1 MVEALA
7 AKGATVY
14 SLDLLPR
21 ISRAQ
26 SMDALSSQATVSGY
40 RAGLSAAEH
49 LAKFFPMFMTAAGT
63 VPPAKVLV
71 MGAGVAG
78 LQAIA
83 TARRLGAVVRAYDV
97 RAAAKE
103 EVQSLGAKFVELDLE
118 TQDGAGGYAKEQ
130 SAEYLAKQQELL
142 AAEVAASDVVITT
155 AQIPGRKA
163 PVLVT
168 EAMVRG
174 MSEGAVIVDMAADS
188 GGNCELSVAGEDVVV
203 DGVTVVGLTNPPASM
218 PTHASFL
225 FARNIAN
232 FLGLV
237 VTEGELVPDFD
248 DEIVVGTC
256 VVRAGQV
263 VHGPT
268 AEALGLSVP
277 ARRHPSPAPSGRRP
291 SSPMTPTP
299 AGVMSSFLSGDIII
313 RDGDPR
319 VPHDLRA
326 GDLRR
331 QRSGVPGAEHPAHAA
346 HVGQQCH
353 PRHRAGRRHDHH
365 GHGPGAAQM
374 VLGFFAVLLATLNI
388 VGGFTVTDRMLE
400 MFKSKPSDKAAG
412 AKAAD
417 DRGRCQVSSLTSSRE
432 LAHTPVWI
440 DLSTWPPPSRSSSPS
455 RD

>member
-1 MVEALA
+1 MVSAPRLPDIPMPVKLAVIKESRPGEHRVAIVPEVAAKLAKTGVDVVVQAGAAADARFADEEFVEAGATVVPDAAAALAGADFVAHVQPLTVEEVALLPQGASVISFLQPLASTDVIEALA

-103 EVQSLGAKFVELDLE
+103 EVMSLGAKFVELDLE

-142 AAEVAASDVVITT
+142 AAEVVASDVVITT

-168 EAMVRG
+168 AAMVHG

-188 GGNCELSVAGEDVVV
+188 GGNCELSKPGEDVRVG
-203 DGVTVVGLTNPPASM
+203 GVTVVGLTNPPSSM

-225 FARNIAN
+225 YARNIAN

-237 VTEGELVPDFD
+237 VKDGELVPDFD
-248 DEIVVGTC
+248 DEIVAGTC

-263 VHGPT
+263 VHAPT
-268 AEALGLSVP
+268 AEALGISVP
-277 ARRHPSPAPSGRRP
+277 APAAPEPAPEATEAP
-291 SSPMTPTP
+291 
-299 AGVMSSFLSGDIII
+299 
-313 RDGDPR
+313 DGDA
-319 VPHDLRA
+319 DK
-326 GDLRR
+326 
-331 QRSGVPGAEHPAHAA
+331 
-346 HVGQQCH
+346 QQ
-353 PRHRAGRRHDHH
+353 G
-365 GHGPGAAQM
+365 
-374 VLGFFAVLLATLNI
+374 
-388 VGGFTVTDRMLE
+388 E
-400 MFKSKPSDKAAG
+400 S
-412 AKAAD
+412 
-417 DRGRCQVSSLTSSRE
+417 
-432 LAHTPVWI
+432 
-440 DLSTWPPPSRSSSPS
+440 
-455 RD
+455 

>member
-1 MVEALA
+1 MPGIPMPVKLAVIKESRPGEHRVAIVPEVAAKLAKTGVDVVVQSGAGTDARFSDEDFVQAGATVAPDAASALQGADFVAHVQPLTVDEAGMLPQGASVMSFLQPVASSDVVQALA
-7 AKGATVY
+7 ARGATVY

-26 SMDALSSQATVSGY
+26 SMDALSSQATVAGY

-163 PVLVT
+163 PILVT
-168 EAMVRG
+168 ESMVRG
-174 MSEGAVIVDMAADS
+174 MAEGAVIIDMAADS
-188 GGNCELSVAGEDVVV
+188 GGNCELSVAGEDVRV
-203 DGVTVVGLTNPPASM
+203 DGVTVVGLTNPPSSM

-225 FARNIAN
+225 YARNIAN

-248 DEIVVGTC
+248 DEIVAGTC
-256 VVRAGQV
+256 VVRAGSV

-277 ARRHPSPAPSGRRP
+277 PPEAAPAAPAAAAESADSSDAPAESG
-291 SSPMTPTP
+291 
-299 AGVMSSFLSGDIII
+299 
-313 RDGDPR
+313 
-319 VPHDLRA
+319 
-326 GDLRR
+326 
-331 QRSGVPGAEHPAHAA
+331 
-346 HVGQQCH
+346 
-353 PRHRAGRRHDHH
+353 
-365 GHGPGAAQM
+365 
-374 VLGFFAVLLATLNI
+374 
-388 VGGFTVTDRMLE
+388 
-400 MFKSKPSDKAAG
+400 
-412 AKAAD
+412 AD
-417 DRGRCQVSSLTSSRE
+417 NEQGES
-432 LAHTPVWI
+432 
-440 DLSTWPPPSRSSSPS
+440 
-455 RD
+455 

>member
-1 MVEALA
+1 MVPEVAAKLARTGVEVVVESGAGSAARFPDEQFAEAGATVVPDARSALAGAAVVARVQPPTLEEVAEMPEGVSVISFLQPVAAAESVAALA

-26 SMDALSSQATVSGY
+26 SMDALSSQATVAGY

-103 EVQSLGAKFVELDLE
+103 EVESLGAKFVELDLE

-142 AAEVAASDVVITT
+142 ASEVAASDVVITT

-168 EAMVRG
+168 AAMVDG
-174 MSEGAVIVDMAADS
+174 MSEGSVIVDMAADS
-188 GGNCELSVAGEDVVV
+188 GGNCELSVPGEDVHVH
-203 DGVTVVGLTNPPASM
+203 GVTVVGLTNPPATM

-225 FARNIAN
+225 YSRNIAN
-232 FLGLV
+232 FLGLLV
-237 VTEGELVPDFD
+237 KEGELIPDFD
-248 DEIVVGTC
+248 DEIVAGTC
-256 VVRAGQV
+256 VVRNGEV
-263 VHGPT
+263 VHAPT
-268 AEALGLSVP
+268 AEALGRATPVSAQPP
-277 ARRHPSPAPSGRRP
+277 AGPPSGP
-291 SSPMTPTP
+291 P
-299 AGVMSSFLSGDIII
+299 AG
-313 RDGDPR
+313 
-319 VPHDLRA
+319 
-326 GDLRR
+326 
-331 QRSGVPGAEHPAHAA
+331 
-346 HVGQQCH
+346 
-353 PRHRAGRRHDHH
+353 
-365 GHGPGAAQM
+365 
-374 VLGFFAVLLATLNI
+374 
-388 VGGFTVTDRMLE
+388 
-400 MFKSKPSDKAAG
+400 
-412 AKAAD
+412 
-417 DRGRCQVSSLTSSRE
+417 
-432 LAHTPVWI
+432 
-440 DLSTWPPPSRSSSPS
+440 PPPDAGGDSAESKEKGS
-455 RD
+455 

>member
-1 MVEALA
+1 VKLAVIRESQPGEDRVAIVPEVASKLARTGIEVVVESGAGSAARFPDEQFVEAGATVVPDARSALAGAAIVARVQPPTLEEVAELPEGVSVISFLQPVAAAETVAALA

-26 SMDALSSQATVSGY
+26 SMDALSSQATVAGY

-142 AAEVAASDVVITT
+142 AAEVVASDVVITT
-155 AQIPGRKA
+155 AQRPGRKA

-168 EAMVRG
+168 AAMVDG
-174 MSEGAVIVDMAADS
+174 MSEGSVIVDMAADS
-188 GGNCELSVAGEDVVV
+188 GGNCELSVPGEDVRVH
-203 DGVTVVGLTNPPASM
+203 GVTVVGLSNPPASM

-225 FARNIAN
+225 YARNIAN
-232 FLGLV
+232 FLGLLV
-237 VTEGELVPDFD
+237 KEGELAPDFE
-248 DEIVVGTC
+248 DEIVAGTC
-256 VVRAGQV
+256 VVRNGDV
-263 VHGPT
+263 VHAPT
-268 AEALGLSVP
+268 AEALGLAPPASAPPASAPPPIVP
-277 ARRHPSPAPSGRRP
+277 PAGPPAGAGDESAESKERP
-291 SSPMTPTP
+291 S
-299 AGVMSSFLSGDIII
+299 
-313 RDGDPR
+313 
-319 VPHDLRA
+319 
-326 GDLRR
+326 
-331 QRSGVPGAEHPAHAA
+331 
-346 HVGQQCH
+346 
-353 PRHRAGRRHDHH
+353 
-365 GHGPGAAQM
+365 
-374 VLGFFAVLLATLNI
+374 
-388 VGGFTVTDRMLE
+388 
-400 MFKSKPSDKAAG
+400 
-412 AKAAD
+412 
-417 DRGRCQVSSLTSSRE
+417 
-432 LAHTPVWI
+432 
-440 DLSTWPPPSRSSSPS
+440 
-455 RD
+455 

>member
-1 MVEALA
+1 VKLAVVKESRPGEDRVAIVPEVAEKLVGTGIDVVVESGAGTGARFSDEEFRDAGATVVPDAGSALSGASIVARVQPPSLEEVGDLPTGVSVVSFLQPVAAAETVSALA
-7 AKGATVY
+7 DRGATVY

-26 SMDALSSQATVSGY
+26 SMDALSSQATVGGY

-103 EVQSLGAKFVELDLE
+103 EVQSLGARFVELALE
-118 TQDGAGGYAKEQ
+118 TQEGAGGYAKEQ

-168 EAMVRG
+168 RTMVEG
-174 MSEGAVIVDMAADS
+174 MSPGSVIVDMAADS
-188 GGNCELSVAGEDVVV
+188 GGNCELSVAGEDVEFQ
-203 DGVTVVGLTNPPASM
+203 GVTVVGMSNPPASM

-225 FARNIAN
+225 YARNIAN
-232 FLGLV
+232 FLGL
-237 VTEGELVPDFD
+237 LVKDGQLAPDFD

-256 VVRAGQV
+256 VVRDGTV
-263 VHGPT
+263 VHGLT
-268 AEALGLSVP
+268 AEALGLAVP
-277 ARRHPSPAPSGRRP
+277 SAPDPA
-291 SSPMTPTP
+291 
-299 AGVMSSFLSGDIII
+299 
-313 RDGDPR
+313 
-319 VPHDLRA
+319 
-326 GDLRR
+326 
-331 QRSGVPGAEHPAHAA
+331 AA
-346 HVGQQCH
+346 T
-353 PRHRAGRRHDHH
+353 
-365 GHGPGAAQM
+365 GPGAPPA
-374 VLGFFAVLLATLNI
+374 G
-388 VGGFTVTDRMLE
+388 TDG
-400 MFKSKPSDKAAG
+400 DAG
-412 AKAAD
+412 AGGA
-417 DRGRCQVSSLTSSRE
+417 
-432 LAHTPVWI
+432 
-440 DLSTWPPPSRSSSPS
+440 SPEKENGS
-455 RD
+455 

>member
-1 MVEALA
+1 MAIVPEVAAKLAKTGVDVVVEAGSGAAARFPDEQFTAAGATVVSDAAAAMDGAAVVARVQPPTLDEVAALPDGVSVISFLQPVAAADTVAALA

-168 EAMVRG
+168 ASMVAG
-174 MSEGAVIVDMAADS
+174 MGEGSVIVDMAADS

-203 DGVTVVGLTNPPASM
+203 DGVTVVGLTNTPATM

-225 FARNIAN
+225 YARNIAN
-232 FLGLV
+232 FLGLLV
-237 VTEGELVPDFD
+237 KDGELAPDFG
-248 DEIVVGTC
+248 DEIVAGTC
-256 VVRAGQV
+256 VVRDGQI
-263 VHGPT
+263 VHAAT
-268 AEALGLSVP
+268 AEALGLT
-277 ARRHPSPAPSGRRP
+277 PAPSAP
-291 SSPMTPTP
+291 AP
-299 AGVMSSFLSGDIII
+299 AGT
-313 RDGDPR
+313 
-319 VPHDLRA
+319 
-326 GDLRR
+326 
-331 QRSGVPGAEHPAHAA
+331 
-346 HVGQQCH
+346 
-353 PRHRAGRRHDHH
+353 
-365 GHGPGAAQM
+365 PGAAS
-374 VLGFFAVLLATLNI
+374 
-388 VGGFTVTDRMLE
+388 E
-400 MFKSKPSDKAAG
+400 SP
-412 AKAAD
+412 AAD
-417 DRGRCQVSSLTSSRE
+417 APDAGNESKETGS
-432 LAHTPVWI
+432 
-440 DLSTWPPPSRSSSPS
+440 
-455 RD
+455 

>member
-1 MVEALA
+1 MPVKLAVIKESRPGEDRVAIVPEVAAKLAKTGVDVVVQAGAAAGARFADAEFAAAEATVVPDAPSALQGADVLA
-7 AKGATVY
+7 HVQPLTVDEVSSLPDGVSVISFLQPVAVPDVIRALSAKGATVY

-103 EVQSLGAKFVELDLE
+103 EVQSLGAKFVELGLE
-118 TQDGAGGYAKEQ
+118 TQEGSGGYAKEQ

-168 EAMVRG
+168 EAMVAG
-174 MSEGAVIVDMAADS
+174 MSEGAVIIDMAADS
-188 GGNCELSVAGEDVVV
+188 GGNCELTRPGEDVRVG
-203 DGVTVVGLTNPPASM
+203 GVTVVGLTNPPASM

-225 FARNIAN
+225 YARNIAN
-232 FLGLV
+232 FLGLIV
-237 VTEGELVPDFD
+237 KDGELAPDFD
-248 DEIVVGTC
+248 DEIVTGTC
-256 VVRAGQV
+256 VVRAGTV

-277 ARRHPSPAPSGRRP
+277 APEPPAAPETADAP
-291 SSPMTPTP
+291 
-299 AGVMSSFLSGDIII
+299 
-313 RDGDPR
+313 
-319 VPHDLRA
+319 
-326 GDLRR
+326 
-331 QRSGVPGAEHPAHAA
+331 
-346 HVGQQCH
+346 
-353 PRHRAGRRHDHH
+353 
-365 GHGPGAAQM
+365 GPG
-374 VLGFFAVLLATLNI
+374 
-388 VGGFTVTDRMLE
+388 
-400 MFKSKPSDKAAG
+400 
-412 AKAAD
+412 D
-417 DRGRCQVSSLTSSRE
+417 DNEQGES
-432 LAHTPVWI
+432 
-440 DLSTWPPPSRSSSPS
+440 
-455 RD
+455 

>member
-1 MVEALA
+1 MPVKLAVIKESRPGEHRVAIVPEVAARLAKSGVDVVVQSGAAADARFSDEDFVAAGATVVPDTASALAGADFVAHVQPLTVDEVALLPEGASVMSFLQPLASTDVVQALA
-7 AKGATVY
+7 ARGATMY

-26 SMDALSSQATVSGY
+26 SMDALSSQATVAGY

-142 AAEVAASDVVITT
+142 AAEVAAADVVITT

-168 EAMVRG
+168 ESMVHR
-174 MSEGAVIVDMAADS
+174 MAEGAVIIDMAADS
-188 GGNCELSVAGEDVVV
+188 GGNCELSVAGQDVVV
-203 DGVTVVGLTNPPASM
+203 GGVTVVGLTNPPASM

-225 FARNIAN
+225 YARNIAN

-248 DEIVVGTC
+248 DEIVAGTC
-256 VVRAGQV
+256 VVRAGTV

-277 ARRHPSPAPSGRRP
+277 APAAEPAAP
-291 SSPMTPTP
+291 DSSDAP
-299 AGVMSSFLSGDIII
+299 V
-313 RDGDPR
+313 
-319 VPHDLRA
+319 
-326 GDLRR
+326 
-331 QRSGVPGAEHPAHAA
+331 EAA
-346 HVGQQCH
+346 
-353 PRHRAGRRHDHH
+353 
-365 GHGPGAAQM
+365 
-374 VLGFFAVLLATLNI
+374 
-388 VGGFTVTDRMLE
+388 TDNE
-400 MFKSKPSDKAAG
+400 QGES
-412 AKAAD
+412 
-417 DRGRCQVSSLTSSRE
+417 
-432 LAHTPVWI
+432 
-440 DLSTWPPPSRSSSPS
+440 
-455 RD
+455 

>member
-1 MVEALA
+1 MPGIPMPVKLAVIKESRPGEDRVAIVPEVAAKLAKTGVDVVVESGAAADARFPDEDFVAAGATIAPDAASALAGADFVAHVQPLTVDEVALLPEGASVMSFLQPVASADVVQALA
-7 AKGATVY
+7 AKDATVY

-26 SMDALSSQATVSGY
+26 SMDALSSQATVAGY

-130 SAEYLAKQQELL
+130 SAEYLAKQQQLL

-168 EAMVRG
+168 EAMVHG
-174 MSEGAVIVDMAADS
+174 MAEGAVSIDMAADS

-203 DGVTVVGLTNPPASM
+203 GGVTVVGLTNPPASM

-225 FARNIAN
+225 YARNIAN

-237 VTEGELVPDFD
+237 VTDGELAPDFA
-248 DEIVVGTC
+248 DEIVAGTC
-256 VVRAGQV
+256 VVRAGTV

-268 AEALGLSVP
+268 AEALGLTVP
-277 ARRHPSPAPSGRRP
+277 GPEPAPAAEP
-291 SSPMTPTP
+291 ATADSSDPP
-299 AGVMSSFLSGDIII
+299 AG
-313 RDGDPR
+313 
-319 VPHDLRA
+319 
-326 GDLRR
+326 
-331 QRSGVPGAEHPAHAA
+331 
-346 HVGQQCH
+346 
-353 PRHRAGRRHDHH
+353 
-365 GHGPGAAQM
+365 
-374 VLGFFAVLLATLNI
+374 
-388 VGGFTVTDRMLE
+388 
-400 MFKSKPSDKAAG
+400 AG
-412 AKAAD
+412 AD
-417 DRGRCQVSSLTSSRE
+417 NEQGES
-432 LAHTPVWI
+432 
-440 DLSTWPPPSRSSSPS
+440 
-455 RD
+455 

>member
-1 MVEALA
+1 VKLAFLKESRPGEHRVAIVPEVAAKLVTSGVDVAVQSGAGTAARFSDDAFQSAGAVIAADAAGALDGASIVARVQPPTLDEVAGLPDGVSVISFLQPVAAADVVGALA

-26 SMDALSSQATVSGY
+26 SMDALSSQATVAGY
-40 RAGLSAAEH
+40 RAGLAAAEH

-103 EVQSLGAKFVELDLE
+103 EVQSLGARFVELGLE

-163 PVLVT
+163 PILVT
-168 EAMVRG
+168 TAMVEG
-174 MSEGAVIVDMAADS
+174 MSEGSVIVDMAADS
-188 GGNCELSVAGEDVVV
+188 GGNCEVSVAGEDVELH
-203 DGVTVVGLTNPPASM
+203 GVTVVGLANPPASM

-225 FARNIAN
+225 YARNIAN

-237 VTEGELVPDFD
+237 VHEGELSPDFD
-248 DEIVVGTC
+248 D
-256 VVRAGQV
+256 
-263 VHGPT
+263 
-268 AEALGLSVP
+268 
-277 ARRHPSPAPSGRRP
+277 
-291 SSPMTPTP
+291 
-299 AGVMSSFLSGDIII
+299 
-313 RDGDPR
+313 
-319 VPHDLRA
+319 
-326 GDLRR
+326 
-331 QRSGVPGAEHPAHAA
+331 
-346 HVGQQCH
+346 
-353 PRHRAGRRHDHH
+353 
-365 GHGPGAAQM
+365 
-374 VLGFFAVLLATLNI
+374 
-388 VGGFTVTDRMLE
+388 
-400 MFKSKPSDKAAG
+400 
-412 AKAAD
+412 
-417 DRGRCQVSSLTSSRE
+417 
-432 LAHTPVWI
+432 
-440 DLSTWPPPSRSSSPS
+440 
-455 RD
+455 